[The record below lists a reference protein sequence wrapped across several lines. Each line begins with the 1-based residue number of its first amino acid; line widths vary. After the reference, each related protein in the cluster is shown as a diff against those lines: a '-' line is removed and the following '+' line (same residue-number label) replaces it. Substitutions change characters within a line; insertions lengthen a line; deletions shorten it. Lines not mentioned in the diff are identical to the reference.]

1 MDEDCYSVILL
12 FKDAKMFATGE
23 GLSYEES
30 HILKGKVRLLY
41 GSLFEL
47 RNDFD
52 LLALFKLLK
61 DKGIDKFHVDI
72 EVLPLAVEEPEEIYM
87 LESAPL
93 PTQDELDNETDPFP
107 SQYQPETN
115 PSSSEQQPEIFTS
128 PSEQQPE
135 TFPTPTEPPKTQT
148 DLIQPK

>member
-1 MDEDCYSVILL
+1 MVFEIIIHLYGRELEPFLVNEDCYSVICL

-30 HILKGKVRLLY
+30 QTLKGKVKLPDGY
-41 GSLFEL
+41 LFEL
-47 RNDFD
+47 RNDCD

-61 DKGIDKFHVDI
+61 DKGINKFHVDI

-93 PTQDELDNETDPFP
+93 PTQYELDNETDAFPFP

-115 PSSSEQQPEIFTS
+115 PS
-128 PSEQQPE
+128 PSEQ
-135 TFPTPTEPPKTQT
+135 
-148 DLIQPK
+148 

>member
-1 MDEDCYSVILL
+1 MDEDCYSVICL

-30 HILKGKVRLLY
+30 QTLKGKVKLDD

-72 EVLPLAVEEPEEIYM
+72 EVLPLVVEEPEEIYM

-93 PTQDELDNETDPFP
+93 PT
-107 SQYQPETN
+107 
-115 PSSSEQQPEIFTS
+115 
-128 PSEQQPE
+128 
-135 TFPTPTEPPKTQT
+135 
-148 DLIQPK
+148 